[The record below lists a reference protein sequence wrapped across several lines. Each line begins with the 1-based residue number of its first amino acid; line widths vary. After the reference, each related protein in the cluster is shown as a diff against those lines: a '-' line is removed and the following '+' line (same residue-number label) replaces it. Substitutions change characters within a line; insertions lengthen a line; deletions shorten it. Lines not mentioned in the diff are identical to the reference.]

1 MVNYMR
7 FYAETYIR
15 NFLGEGLPLATI
27 FSTKYAGV
35 GTSLSSNFYLRNFY
49 SANRDARTSSKRSAM
64 SSTELSLADSQ
75 ALRRAV
81 KQLGASNFD
90 EKLDEKNI
98 RNRVLAFIDTY
109 NNTLSSAAD
118 SSDKTI
124 ERSAKQLKSLT
135 KQHASELDK
144 IGITVNENGTLES
157 RLEYFEKADI
167 SKFKSLFSKDSEYMQ
182 RTLSYT
188 KRMQRSSEALELS
201 ERTQKLKKESEAN
214 NTPADSD
221 TVTAAA
227 QIVSAS
233 LDLDTL
239 ANTGIGKNIN
249 LSL

>member
-1 MVNYMR
+1 
-7 FYAETYIR
+7 
-15 NFLGEGLPLATI
+15 
-27 FSTKYAGV
+27 
-35 GTSLSSNFYLRNFY
+35 
-49 SANRDARTSSKRSAM
+49 M

-157 RLEYFEKADI
+157 RLEYFENADI
-167 SKFKSLFSKDSEYMQ
+167 SKFKPLFSKDSEYMQ